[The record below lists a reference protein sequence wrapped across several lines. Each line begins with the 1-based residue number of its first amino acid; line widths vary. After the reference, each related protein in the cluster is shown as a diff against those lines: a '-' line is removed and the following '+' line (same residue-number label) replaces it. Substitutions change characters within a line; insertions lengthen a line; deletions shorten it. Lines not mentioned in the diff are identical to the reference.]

1 MAAILRPV
9 KRDPLGIPV
18 KGGRP
23 MRVGWRGILIAM
35 ALMVVGTAWLAGWA
49 AAETTLDTVKKRGHL
64 IVGVKSDFPPF
75 GYVDS
80 SGKNL
85 GFDVDV
91 AHLFAQ
97 ALFKD
102 ANKVELVAVTSGNR
116 IPFLQSG
123 KIDIIIATV
132 TITDERRQVVEFSDP
147 YFLSGSL
154 LLVPKTS
161 PIRGVED
168 LAGKTVAV
176 IQGAI
181 QDKDIE
187 QLAPKA
193 NRLKFGKVS
202 EAVLAVKGGR
212 ADAFAQDD
220 ILILTLAKENP
231 DMKAAGK
238 PFVPRPYG
246 IAVRKGDV
254 AFIKWVNAELGK
266 MKKDGAYDTLWKKY
280 FADVEANLMKP

>member
-1 MAAILRPV
+1 MRRPSLPTAGIGLSLLAALLVLALAGQAAAGSTLEAV
-9 KRDPLGIPV
+9 KQ
-18 KGGRP
+18 
-23 MRVGWRGILIAM
+23 RGKLIA
-35 ALMVVGTAWLAGWA
+35 
-49 AAETTLDTVKKRGHL
+49 
-64 IVGVKSDFPPF
+64 GVKTDFPPF

-85 GFDVDV
+85 GYDVDV
-91 AHLFAQ
+91 AHYFAK
-97 ALFKD
+97 ALFGD
-102 ANKVELVAVTSGNR
+102 ENRVELVAVTSGNR

-132 TITDERRQVVEFSDP
+132 TVTDERRQVVEFSDP

-154 LLVPKTS
+154 LLVPKNS

-193 NRLKFGKVS
+193 NRVKYGKVS

-231 DMKAAGK
+231 DMKAVGK
-238 PFVPRPYG
+238 PFIPRPYG
-246 IAVRKGDV
+246 IAVRKGDLE
-254 AFIKWVNAELGK
+254 FIKWVNGALAQ
-266 MKKDGAYDTLWKKY
+266 MRKDGTYDRLWKKY
-280 FADVEANLMKP
+280 FGEVEAFLVKP

>member
-1 MAAILRPV
+1 MRHLGRSTARLGFILV
-9 KRDPLGIPV
+9 AGLLALALAGQ
-18 KGGRP
+18 
-23 MRVGWRGILIAM
+23 AM
-35 ALMVVGTAWLAGWA
+35 AG
-49 AAETTLDTVKKRGHL
+49 TLDEVKKRGKL
-64 IVGVKSDFPPF
+64 IAGVKTDFPPF

-91 AHLFAQ
+91 AHLFAK
-97 ALFKD
+97 ALFD
-102 ANKVELVAVTSGNR
+102 DENKVELVAVTSGNR

-123 KIDIIIATV
+123 KIDIIIASVTV
-132 TITDERRQVVEFSDP
+132 TDERRQVVEFSEP
-147 YFLSGSL
+147 YFMSGGL
-154 LLVPKTS
+154 LLVPKNS
-161 PIRGVED
+161 SINGVED

-193 NRLKFGKVS
+193 DRIKFGKVS

-212 ADAFAQDD
+212 ADAFSQDD

-231 DMKAAGK
+231 DLKPVGK
-238 PFVPRPYG
+238 PFTPRPYG

-254 AFIKWVNAELGK
+254 EFIKWVDGQLDK
-266 MKKDGAYDTLWKKY
+266 MKKDGTYDKLWKKY
-280 FADVEANLMKP
+280 FGDVEAYLYKP

>member
-1 MAAILRPV
+1 MRNIMARIGWIL
-9 KRDPLGIPV
+9 
-18 KGGRP
+18 
-23 MRVGWRGILIAM
+23 
-35 ALMVVGTAWLAGWA
+35 LAGVLA
-49 AAETTLDTVKKRGHL
+49 LGPAGQALAGSALDEVKKRGKL
-64 IVGVKSDFPPF
+64 IAGVKTDFPPF

-80 SGKNL
+80 AGKNL

-91 AHLFAQ
+91 AHLFAK
-97 ALFKD
+97 ALFD
-102 ANKVELVAVTSGNR
+102 DETKVELVAVTSGNR

-132 TITDERRQVVEFSDP
+132 TVTEERKQVVEFSDP

-154 LLVPKTS
+154 LLAPRAS
-161 PIRGVED
+161 PINGVEN

-193 NRLKFGKVS
+193 DRVKYGKVS

-231 DMKAAGK
+231 DMKAVGK

-246 IAVRKGDV
+246 IAVRKGDLE
-254 AFIKWVNAELGK
+254 FIKWVNDQLAK
-266 MKKDGAYDTLWKKY
+266 MKRDGTYDKLWKKY
-280 FADVEANLMKP
+280 FGEVEANLFKP

>member
-1 MAAILRPV
+1 
-9 KRDPLGIPV
+9 
-18 KGGRP
+18 
-23 MRVGWRGILIAM
+23 MRNFVARIGCML
-35 ALMVVGTAWLAGWA
+35 LAGVLA
-49 AAETTLDTVKKRGHL
+49 LGLVGQAVAGSTLDEVKKRGTL
-64 IVGVKSDFPPF
+64 VAGVKTDFPPF

-80 SGKNL
+80 AGKNL

-91 AHLFAQ
+91 AHLFAK
-97 ALFKD
+97 ALFD
-102 ANKVELVAVTSGNR
+102 DETKVELVAVTSGNR

-132 TITDERRQVVEFSDP
+132 TVTEERKQVVEFSDP

-154 LLVPKTS
+154 LLASKAS
-161 PIRGVED
+161 PIKGVEN

-193 NRLKFGKVS
+193 DRVKYGKVS

-231 DMKAAGK
+231 DMKAVGK
-238 PFVPRPYG
+238 PFIPRPYG
-246 IAVRKGDV
+246 IAVRKGDLE
-254 AFIKWVNAELGK
+254 FIKWVNDQLAK
-266 MKKDGAYDTLWKKY
+266 MKRDGTYDKLWKKY
-280 FADVEANLMKP
+280 FGEVEANLVKP